1 MYCIKHIFPNNTL
14 LVFINLQY
22 ENLGFELV
30 KERLIELG
38 YPKEISNIK
47 YKPSFPV
54 SMKVFYD
61 YNEMYQHRF
70 VGCGGIISMVI
81 CSKLTGLEIFSS
93 LSMG

>member
-54 SMKVFYD
+54 SMKVFFMTIMRCI
-61 YNEMYQHRF
+61 NIGSWVV
-70 VGCGGIISMVI
+70 VG
-81 CSKLTGLEIFSS
+81 
-93 LSMG
+93 